1 MSTETTTRLCR
12 SVVGGVGWRE
22 RLNSIQ
28 PLSNW
33 WIVMAVF
40 EVFAHRCT
48 KTDYFFCDM
57 RTKVRCAEF

>member
-1 MSTETTTRLCR
+1 
-12 SVVGGVGWRE
+12 
-22 RLNSIQ
+22 
-28 PLSNW
+28 
-33 WIVMAVF
+33 MAVF